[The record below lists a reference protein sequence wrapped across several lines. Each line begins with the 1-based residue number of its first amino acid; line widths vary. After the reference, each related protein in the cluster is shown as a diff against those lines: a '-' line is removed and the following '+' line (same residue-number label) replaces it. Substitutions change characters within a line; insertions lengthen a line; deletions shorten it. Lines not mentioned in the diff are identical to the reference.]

1 MRPIHPLRKVP
12 TLALFCCAA
21 GLASCGSDADD
32 DPTSPSIAAPSS
44 PELQAQRS
52 QQQIT
57 GVAFITLVEAGN
69 AAERFTFSA
78 VRHRDGRISGQFQ
91 LFTEQEGGIRLH
103 GKITCL
109 GIRSEGGELIGHL
122 SATVTKSS
130 EPLFEGLD
138 LVWTVVDRGEGAGAA
153 LPDLASDLF
162 IATPEEVEGFCAF
175 EFGLPIN
182 ESERGNI
189 QVHP

>member
-1 MRPIHPLRKVP
+1 MHPTPSIRCVP
-12 TLALFCCAA
+12 GLALLCYA
-21 GLASCGSDADD
+21 GLAGCRGDASG
-32 DPTSPSIAAPSS
+32 DPTSPSIAPASS
-44 PELQAQRS
+44 PDLQAQRT

-78 VRHRDGRISGQFQ
+78 VRHRDGRTSGQLQ

-103 GKITCL
+103 GKIKCL
-109 GIRSEGGELIGHL
+109 GIRAEAGELIGHL
-122 SATVTKSS
+122 GATVTRST
-130 EPLFEGLD
+130 EPFFEGLD
-138 LVWTVVDRGEGAGAA
+138 LIWTVVDVGEGRRAPF
-153 LPDLASDLF
+153 PDLASDLF
-162 IATPEEVEGFCAF
+162 LVSPEDVEPFCAF

>member
-1 MRPIHPLRKVP
+1 MRSLHSLRQVP
-12 TLALFCCAA
+12 TIALLLCAA
-21 GLASCGSDADD
+21 GIAGCGNDAGDS
-32 DPTSPSIAAPSS
+32 PMSPSITTPSS
-44 PELQAQRS
+44 PALRTQRT

-57 GVAFITLVEAGN
+57 GIAFITLVEAGN

-78 VRHRDGRISGQFQ
+78 VRHRDGRVSGQFE

-103 GKITCL
+103 GTITCL

-122 SATVTKSS
+122 GATVTQSS
-130 EPLFEGLD
+130 EPFFEGLQ
-138 LVWTVVDRGEGAGAA
+138 LVWTVVDEGEGAGAA
-153 LPDLASDLF
+153 FPDFASDL
-162 IATPEEVEGFCAF
+162 ALVTPEEVEGFCAF
-175 EFGLPIN
+175 EFPLPIN